1 MTASAQVLNR
11 FLSDGELYHTAGRGT
26 PETASCNSTAVAHTA
41 SNDFDGPIAILVDQR
56 TASGAEI
63 TAEILRRR
71 RHAVLVGGHTF
82 GRNSI
87 QMLFPLEERNVFL
100 KLTTSIIKF
109 PDGGTI
115 PHDGLIPDIPVY
127 ISSARQDEIIRAWRS
142 YLQGKSRASGPTEFD
157 PVLKA
162 AIETLK

>member
-1 MTASAQVLNR
+1 
-11 FLSDGELYHTAGRGT
+11 
-26 PETASCNSTAVAHTA
+26 
-41 SNDFDGPIAILVDQR
+41 
-56 TASGAEI
+56 
-63 TAEILRRR
+63 
-71 RHAVLVGGHTF
+71 
-82 GRNSI
+82 
-87 QMLFPLEERNVFL
+87 MLFPLEERNVFL